1 MSLDFPPADELSIQ
15 TLFFIA
21 YLKQIKNET
30 SSDISSGVKGD
41 NSVFFLFLLPSVEFQ
56 TQEFTFFENFAKEE
70 KKSCFTFLLNFNLL
84 YLFS

>member
-41 NSVFFLFLLPSVEFQ
+41 NSVFFLFFLPSVEFQ

-70 KKSCFTFLLNFNLL
+70 KKAVLLF
-84 YLFS
+84 Y